1 MKLKTVNNI
10 ETKTTMAVLEKPM
23 PAPQPQ
29 PQKAHPH
36 PDSPDVSVIIVSW
49 NVREHL
55 IPLLA
60 SLYETTRGV
69 SFEVF
74 VCDNDSH
81 DGSAD
86 AVAENFPQVHLI
98 RTGANL
104 GFGKASNKAI
114 RRAAGKYILILNPD
128 CLLWEDSVSILV
140 RFLEEHPDAGAVG
153 CRMVD
158 EDGVLVPTAR
168 DDISVHNL
176 FLEHFFH
183 PAMWGRNI
191 AGRFSLIHWDHS
203 SVREVDWLIGACW
216 LIRKSVVDEVGP
228 FDESFYLFHE
238 ETDWCYRIRQKGWR
252 IYFTPETTILHYGS
266 RSALKRWHHKRRIYL
281 IYYQEKHTFISKH
294 WGWAAL
300 LGHRLF
306 ISTLFLIRIL
316 GASIMLPFSEQMQDD
331 YFSQMSFYLHALA
344 VEAGLLNVRK
354 LKDEHTH

>member
-1 MKLKTVNNI
+1 M
-10 ETKTTMAVLEKPM
+10 KTTEILESRSTEVLEKPLAF
-23 PAPQPQ
+23 PHPN
-29 PQKAHPH
+29 PQKAPQR
-36 PDSPDVSVIIVSW
+36 PDAPDVSVVIVSW

-69 SFEVF
+69 TFEVF
-74 VCDNDSH
+74 VCDNDSR

-86 AVAENFPQVHLI
+86 AVAESFPQVKLI

-104 GFGKASNKAI
+104 GFGKASNMAI
-114 RRAAGKYILILNPD
+114 KRAIGKFILILNPD
-128 CLLWEDSVSILV
+128 CLLWEDTISILV
-140 RFLEEHPDAGAVG
+140 RFLEEHPESGAVG

-158 EDGVLVPTAR
+158 EDRALVPTAR
-168 DDISVHNL
+168 DDISVRNL

-183 PAMWGRNI
+183 PAIWGRKI
-191 AGRFSLIHWDHS
+191 AGRFSLIHWDHN

-238 ETDWCYRIRQKGWR
+238 ETDWCYRIRQKGYC
-252 IYFTPETTILHYGS
+252 IFFTPETTILHYGS

-294 WGWAAL
+294 WGSGAL

-306 ISTLFLIRIL
+306 ISSLFLFRIL
-316 GASIMLPFSEQMQDD
+316 ELSTMLPFSEQAQND
-331 YFSQMSFYLHALA
+331 YFSLMAFYLHALA

-354 LKDEHTH
+354 LKDERTG